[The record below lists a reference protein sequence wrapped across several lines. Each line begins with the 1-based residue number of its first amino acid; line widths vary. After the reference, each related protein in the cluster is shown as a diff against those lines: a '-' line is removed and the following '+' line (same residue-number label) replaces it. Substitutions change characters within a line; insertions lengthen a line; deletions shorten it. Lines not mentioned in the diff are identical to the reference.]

1 MDTAPD
7 STEIQ
12 FGSLTRRVVWACLVI
27 EVALVVLDLVF
38 NVLDITGDRS
48 IRRIFNIAR
57 EQSLPTWFASM
68 QAVMVGAVALFAA
81 WLSRSGRVR
90 WGWIAVG
97 LFFIYVGADDAS
109 EIHERVGSALGR
121 AAEEGGSTWKETF
134 PTFAWQLFVAPL
146 LAAGLLSSVVFSW
159 FQSTAVVAKRWIFI
173 AVVCFGVSQGLD
185 FLEGIDS
192 LESTYKSLAERW
204 DVRVYVVTHTLKV
217 VEEWLEMVGTTGFL
231 AAFLSIAGGLAE
243 GRSVRFTS

>member
-7 STEIQ
+7 STEFQ
-12 FGSLTRRVVWACLVI
+12 FGTFSRRVVWACLVFGLL
-27 EVALVVLDLVF
+27 LVVLDLVF

-48 IRRIFNIAR
+48 VRRIFNIAR

-68 QAVMVGAVALFAA
+68 QAVMVGVVAMFAA
-81 WLSRSGRVR
+81 WLSRSRRTR

-97 LFFIYVGADDAS
+97 LFFIYVGADDAA
-109 EIHERVGSALGR
+109 EIHERVGSAIGR
-121 AAEEGGSTWKETF
+121 AAEKSGSTWKETF

-159 FQSTAVVAKRWIFI
+159 LQSKDSAARRWILV

-185 FLEGIDS
+185 FLEGIES
-192 LESTYKSLAERW
+192 LESSYKDLAERW
-204 DVRVYVVTHTLKV
+204 NVRVYVITHSFKV
-217 VEEWLEMVGTTGFL
+217 LEEWLEMVGTAGFL
-231 AAFLSIAGGLAE
+231 AAFLNIAGGLAA
-243 GRSVRFTS
+243 GRCVRFVA